1 MKVKIYILVFF
12 LAWQCT
18 AVFGQSK
25 AALTNEKK
33 KLEQEIAAQ
42 KKLLAAT
49 QKNKNLSLREI
60 QLINN
65 QIKNQEKLI
74 STINTEIEGLNEQI
88 SNKEQELGQLKNKLE
103 LLKEGYKN
111 AVYAAYKYRN
121 VTNKMGFILSAESIA
136 QAITRAN
143 YLAEYTRAMKNQL
156 DIIIRTQDQIQQQ
169 TDELIQHK
177 NEKSQLAQNKITEKE
192 NLSRQ
197 EREKERIVANLKKQE
212 SNINQQIKQKVARQK
227 VVEAAIKKI
236 IDAEIAK
243 ANAAK
248 QAATGTSS
256 KTPAANKSTETVL
269 RMTPQETA
277 LAKDFES
284 NRGKLPWPVEKG
296 NIISRYGNDS
306 HPEVSSVTITN
317 NGINI
322 LTEKGAAVRAVFNGV
337 VTAVADISGTKAVIL
352 KHGNYF
358 TVYTNLASVNVK
370 QGQSVSTKQI
380 IGRLY
385 QETNDPHSELHFEI
399 WKEKVHQNPS
409 LWILK

>member
-1 MKVKIYILVFF
+1 
-12 LAWQCT
+12 
-18 AVFGQSK
+18 
-25 AALTNEKK
+25 
-33 KLEQEIAAQ
+33 
-42 KKLLAAT
+42 
-49 QKNKNLSLREI
+49 
-60 QLINN
+60 
-65 QIKNQEKLI
+65 
-74 STINTEIEGLNEQI
+74 
-88 SNKEQELGQLKNKLE
+88 
-103 LLKEGYKN
+103 
-111 AVYAAYKYRN
+111 
-121 VTNKMGFILSAESIA
+121 
-136 QAITRAN
+136 
-143 YLAEYTRAMKNQL
+143 
-156 DIIIRTQDQIQQQ
+156 
-169 TDELIQHK
+169 
-177 NEKSQLAQNKITEKE
+177 
-192 NLSRQ
+192 
-197 EREKERIVANLKKQE
+197 
-212 SNINQQIKQKVARQK
+212 
-227 VVEAAIKKI
+227 
-236 IDAEIAK
+236 
-243 ANAAK
+243 
-248 QAATGTSS
+248 
-256 KTPAANKSTETVL
+256 
-269 RMTPQETA
+269 MTPQETA